1 MIAATTSRPGLR
13 YPCAR
18 ARAAQRRR
26 RTSRRT
32 PARAWPR
39 RRTGD
44 SRAAPGA
51 GQGTRGPTG
60 WARRPARGGASR
72 MVTGARLPSHPR
84 QLATGACSELTSRG
98 GLRMPTSPST
108 PPSAT
113 INADTPMPTR
123 NGRTE
128 DSSVARATLWRTA
141 AGVSAGATR
150 ASGCR
155 LASRGRAPDPGEGK
169 RAELRVELGAEL
181 RGHDRY
187 RGDRH
192 ERGHARDGV
201 VHAGGDAGVA
211 LVGVGEHGGRERRH
225 RHRQTEGEH
234 QHRRQDVCR
243 SSPRPRRSA
252 AVAPARLRPSRPT
265 PMKNR
270 GP

>member
-1 MIAATTSRPGLR
+1 MIAATTGPAGLALPVR
-13 YPCAR
+13 SSTS
-18 ARAAQRRR
+18 AQRRR

-51 GQGTRGPTG
+51 GQGTRGPTR

-72 MVTGARLPSHPR
+72 MVTGARLPRHPPPAGHR
-84 QLATGACSELTSRG
+84 RGARN
-98 GLRMPTSPST
+98 SPPRRVAYADEPGT

-123 NGRTE
+123 NACTE

-155 LASRGRAPDPGEGK
+155 LASERTGARSGRRQAR
-169 RAELRVELGAEL
+169 RASVRLGRNCAATP
-181 RGHDRY
+181 Y

-234 QHRRQDVCR
+234 QHRRQDVCEVVHD
-243 SSPRPRRSA
+243 PQQ
-252 AVAPARLRPSRPT
+252 
-265 PMKNR
+265 
-270 GP
+270 